1 MLAILLVILEI
12 LISTALILWTKHTWD
27 LPVLLMG
34 GGLILLAHFTQMWWQ
49 IICISLLITGY
60 ELLASHYHL

>member
-1 MLAILLVILEI
+1 MIAVLLVVCEI
-12 LISTALILWTKHTWD
+12 FISTALILWTKHTWN

-34 GGLILLAHFTQMWWQ
+34 GGLILLALLTQMWWQ
-49 IICISLLITGY
+49 VLCISLLITGF